1 MRTTFITFILLAT
14 ALINTSAQDQT
25 TAADY
30 ERQIV
35 ASYTNKNMPVLDSL
49 LKSYYNTGLYPID
62 VLMYNYNEL
71 QGMEDWSVIV
81 MSSAESLIGKLILQR
96 VLNEHRDKVLVCI
109 ETGGLDATICGK
121 LGIAEPLT
129 SGRPEEVFEKT
140 IKWVAEH
147 SDRKVYFPFTD
158 SPLFKQFPDAM
169 KACIYNEGLTM
180 RYSAKPYNN
189 LAVKRRNVEQRY
201 LMDNLV
207 MQFHPE
213 VKSTTSAK
221 HASSLASNY
230 LLLLHDLMPY
240 YKKHNAVEYARLNRI
255 FAGIMRNLGSYA
267 ISFPNSDKYY
277 SVEYKT
283 DGSPHYEFVEKVS
296 YKIDP
301 NVDDATNKKRFEE
314 HEKNE
319 KNRRVLIKT
328 DPIEE

>member
-35 ASYTNKNMPVLDSL
+35 ASYTNKDMAMLDRL

-121 LGIAEPLT
+121 LDIAEPQT
-129 SGRPEEVFEKT
+129 SGRPEEVFEQT

-180 RYSAKPYNN
+180 RYSTTPYDNIAVKIRNLEERYLTDYLKLSLQPYNEKRDCRLYRRFTPGM
-189 LAVKRRNVEQRY
+189 LALNY
-201 LMDNLV
+201 
-207 MQFHPE
+207 
-213 VKSTTSAK
+213 SAIYIDM
-221 HASSLASNY
+221 L
-230 LLLLHDLMPY
+230 PY
-240 YKKHNAVEYARLNRI
+240 YQKHRPDRVEWLQNLYGACQAHYNVLSVGSFLN
-255 FAGIMRNLGSYA
+255 
-267 ISFPNSDKYY
+267 
-277 SVEYKT
+277 
-283 DGSPHYEFVEKVS
+283 
-296 YKIDP
+296 
-301 NVDDATNKKRFEE
+301 
-314 HEKNE
+314 NE
-319 KNRRVLIKT
+319 
-328 DPIEE
+328 P

>member
-35 ASYTNKNMPVLDSL
+35 ASYTSKNMPMLDSL

-121 LGIAEPLT
+121 LGIAEPQT

-180 RYSAKPYNN
+180 RYSTTPYDNI
-189 LAVKRRNVEQRY
+189 AVKIRNLEQRY
-201 LMDNLV
+201 LTDYLKLSLQPYNEKRDHRLYRRFTPGMLALNY
-207 MQFHPE
+207 
-213 VKSTTSAK
+213 SAIYIDM
-221 HASSLASNY
+221 L
-230 LLLLHDLMPY
+230 PY
-240 YKKHNAVEYARLNRI
+240 YQKHRPDRVEWLQNLYGACQAHYNVLSVGSFLN
-255 FAGIMRNLGSYA
+255 
-267 ISFPNSDKYY
+267 
-277 SVEYKT
+277 
-283 DGSPHYEFVEKVS
+283 
-296 YKIDP
+296 
-301 NVDDATNKKRFEE
+301 
-314 HEKNE
+314 NE
-319 KNRRVLIKT
+319 
-328 DPIEE
+328 P

>member
-1 MRTTFITFILLAT
+1 MRTTFITFILLTT

-35 ASYTNKNMPVLDSL
+35 ASYTNKDMATLDSL

-121 LGIAEPLT
+121 LGIAEPQT
-129 SGRPEEVFEKT
+129 SGRPEEVFEQT

-169 KACIYNEGLTM
+169 KACIYIEGLTM
-180 RYSAKPYNN
+180 RYSTTTYDNIAVKIRNLEERYLTDYLKLSLQPYNEKRDQRLYRRFTPGM
-189 LAVKRRNVEQRY
+189 LALNY
-201 LMDNLV
+201 
-207 MQFHPE
+207 
-213 VKSTTSAK
+213 SAIYIDM
-221 HASSLASNY
+221 L
-230 LLLLHDLMPY
+230 PY
-240 YKKHNAVEYARLNRI
+240 YQKHRPDRVEWLQNLYGACQAHYNVLSVGSFLN
-255 FAGIMRNLGSYA
+255 
-267 ISFPNSDKYY
+267 
-277 SVEYKT
+277 
-283 DGSPHYEFVEKVS
+283 
-296 YKIDP
+296 
-301 NVDDATNKKRFEE
+301 
-314 HEKNE
+314 NE
-319 KNRRVLIKT
+319 
-328 DPIEE
+328 P

>member
-1 MRTTFITFILLAT
+1 MRTTFITFILLTT

-35 ASYTNKNMPVLDSL
+35 ASYTSKNMPMLDSL

-121 LGIAEPLT
+121 LGIAEPQT
-129 SGRPEEVFEKT
+129 SGRPEEVFEQT

-180 RYSAKPYNN
+180 RYSTTPYDNIAVKIRNLEERYLTDYLKLSLQPYNEKRDQRLYRRFTPGM
-189 LAVKRRNVEQRY
+189 LALNY
-201 LMDNLV
+201 
-207 MQFHPE
+207 
-213 VKSTTSAK
+213 SAIYIDM
-221 HASSLASNY
+221 L
-230 LLLLHDLMPY
+230 PY
-240 YKKHNAVEYARLNRI
+240 YQKHRPDRVEWLQNLYGACQAHYNVLSVGSFLN
-255 FAGIMRNLGSYA
+255 
-267 ISFPNSDKYY
+267 
-277 SVEYKT
+277 
-283 DGSPHYEFVEKVS
+283 
-296 YKIDP
+296 
-301 NVDDATNKKRFEE
+301 
-314 HEKNE
+314 NE
-319 KNRRVLIKT
+319 
-328 DPIEE
+328 P

>member
-35 ASYTNKNMPVLDSL
+35 ASYTNKDMATLDRL

-121 LGIAEPLT
+121 LGIAEPQT

-180 RYSAKPYNN
+180 RYSTTPYDNIAVKIRNLEERYLTDYLKLSLQPYNEKRDCRLYRRFTPGMLALNYSAIYIDMLHYYQKHRPDRVEWLQN
-189 LAVKRRNVEQRY
+189 LYGACQAHYNV
-201 LMDNLV
+201 LSV
-207 MQFHPE
+207 GSF
-213 VKSTTSAK
+213 
-221 HASSLASNY
+221 
-230 LLLLHDLMPY
+230 
-240 YKKHNAVEYARLNRI
+240 LN
-255 FAGIMRNLGSYA
+255 
-267 ISFPNSDKYY
+267 
-277 SVEYKT
+277 
-283 DGSPHYEFVEKVS
+283 
-296 YKIDP
+296 
-301 NVDDATNKKRFEE
+301 
-314 HEKNE
+314 NE
-319 KNRRVLIKT
+319 
-328 DPIEE
+328 P

>member
-1 MRTTFITFILLAT
+1 MKTTFITFILLTT

-35 ASYTNKNMPVLDSL
+35 ASYTNKDMATLDSL

-121 LGIAEPLT
+121 LGIAEPQT
-129 SGRPEEVFEKT
+129 SGRPEEVFEQT

-180 RYSAKPYNN
+180 RYSTTPYDNIAVKIRNLEERYLTDYLKLSLQPYNEKRDQRLYRRFTPGM
-189 LAVKRRNVEQRY
+189 LALNY
-201 LMDNLV
+201 
-207 MQFHPE
+207 
-213 VKSTTSAK
+213 SAIYIDM
-221 HASSLASNY
+221 L
-230 LLLLHDLMPY
+230 PY
-240 YKKHNAVEYARLNRI
+240 YQKHRPDRVEWLQNLYGACQAHYNVLSVGSFLN
-255 FAGIMRNLGSYA
+255 
-267 ISFPNSDKYY
+267 
-277 SVEYKT
+277 
-283 DGSPHYEFVEKVS
+283 
-296 YKIDP
+296 
-301 NVDDATNKKRFEE
+301 
-314 HEKNE
+314 NE
-319 KNRRVLIKT
+319 
-328 DPIEE
+328 P

>member
-35 ASYTNKNMPVLDSL
+35 ASYTNKDMATLDSL

-121 LGIAEPLT
+121 LGIAEPQT
-129 SGRPEEVFEKT
+129 SGRPEEVFEQT

-180 RYSAKPYNN
+180 RYSTTPYDNIAVKIRNLEERYLTDYLKLSLQPYNEKRDQRLYRRFTPGM
-189 LAVKRRNVEQRY
+189 LALNY
-201 LMDNLV
+201 
-207 MQFHPE
+207 
-213 VKSTTSAK
+213 SAIYIDM
-221 HASSLASNY
+221 L
-230 LLLLHDLMPY
+230 PY
-240 YKKHNAVEYARLNRI
+240 YQKHRPDRVEWLQNLYGACQAHYNVLSVGSFLN
-255 FAGIMRNLGSYA
+255 
-267 ISFPNSDKYY
+267 
-277 SVEYKT
+277 
-283 DGSPHYEFVEKVS
+283 
-296 YKIDP
+296 
-301 NVDDATNKKRFEE
+301 
-314 HEKNE
+314 NE
-319 KNRRVLIKT
+319 
-328 DPIEE
+328 P

>member
-35 ASYTNKNMPVLDSL
+35 ASYTNKNMPMLDSL

-121 LGIAEPLT
+121 LGIAEPQT
-129 SGRPEEVFEKT
+129 SGRPEEVFEQT

-180 RYSAKPYNN
+180 RYSTTPYDNI
-189 LAVKRRNVEQRY
+189 AVKIRNLEQRY
-201 LMDNLV
+201 LTDYLKLSLQPYNEKRDQRLYRRFTPGMLALNY
-207 MQFHPE
+207 
-213 VKSTTSAK
+213 SAIYIDM
-221 HASSLASNY
+221 L
-230 LLLLHDLMPY
+230 PY
-240 YKKHNAVEYARLNRI
+240 YQKHRPDRVEWLQNLYGACQAHYNVLSVGSFLN
-255 FAGIMRNLGSYA
+255 
-267 ISFPNSDKYY
+267 
-277 SVEYKT
+277 
-283 DGSPHYEFVEKVS
+283 
-296 YKIDP
+296 
-301 NVDDATNKKRFEE
+301 
-314 HEKNE
+314 NE
-319 KNRRVLIKT
+319 
-328 DPIEE
+328 P

>member
-35 ASYTNKNMPVLDSL
+35 ASYTNKDMATLDRL

-121 LGIAEPLT
+121 LGIAEPQT
-129 SGRPEEVFEKT
+129 SGRPEEVFEKA

-147 SDRKVYFPFTD
+147 SDRKVYFPVTD

-180 RYSAKPYNN
+180 RYSTTPYDNI
-189 LAVKRRNVEQRY
+189 AVKIRNLEERY
-201 LMDNLV
+201 LTDYLKLSLQPYIEKRDQRLYRRFTPGMLALNY
-207 MQFHPE
+207 
-213 VKSTTSAK
+213 SAIYIDM
-221 HASSLASNY
+221 L
-230 LLLLHDLMPY
+230 PY
-240 YKKHNAVEYARLNRI
+240 YQKHRPDRVEWLQNLYGACQAHYNVLSVGSFLN
-255 FAGIMRNLGSYA
+255 
-267 ISFPNSDKYY
+267 
-277 SVEYKT
+277 
-283 DGSPHYEFVEKVS
+283 
-296 YKIDP
+296 
-301 NVDDATNKKRFEE
+301 
-314 HEKNE
+314 NE
-319 KNRRVLIKT
+319 
-328 DPIEE
+328 P

>member
-35 ASYTNKNMPVLDSL
+35 ASYTSKNMPMLDSL
-49 LKSYYNTGLYPID
+49 LKSYYTTGLYPID

-121 LGIAEPLT
+121 LGIAEPQT

-180 RYSAKPYNN
+180 RYSTTPYDNIAVKIRNLEERYLTDYLKLSLQPYNEKRDQRLYRRFTPGM
-189 LAVKRRNVEQRY
+189 LALNY
-201 LMDNLV
+201 
-207 MQFHPE
+207 
-213 VKSTTSAK
+213 SAIYIDM
-221 HASSLASNY
+221 L
-230 LLLLHDLMPY
+230 PY
-240 YKKHNAVEYARLNRI
+240 YQKHRPDRVEWLQNLYGACQAHYNVLSVGSFLN
-255 FAGIMRNLGSYA
+255 
-267 ISFPNSDKYY
+267 
-277 SVEYKT
+277 
-283 DGSPHYEFVEKVS
+283 
-296 YKIDP
+296 
-301 NVDDATNKKRFEE
+301 
-314 HEKNE
+314 NE
-319 KNRRVLIKT
+319 
-328 DPIEE
+328 P

>member
-35 ASYTNKNMPVLDSL
+35 ASYTNKDMATLDRL

-121 LGIAEPLT
+121 LGIAEPQT
-129 SGRPEEVFEKT
+129 SGRPEEVFEQT

-180 RYSAKPYNN
+180 RYSTTPYDNIAVKIRNLEERYLTDYLKLSLQPYNEKRDCRLYRRFTPGM
-189 LAVKRRNVEQRY
+189 LALNY
-201 LMDNLV
+201 
-207 MQFHPE
+207 
-213 VKSTTSAK
+213 SAIYIDM
-221 HASSLASNY
+221 L
-230 LLLLHDLMPY
+230 PY
-240 YKKHNAVEYARLNRI
+240 YQKHRPDRVEWLQNLYGACQAHYNVLSVGSFLN
-255 FAGIMRNLGSYA
+255 
-267 ISFPNSDKYY
+267 
-277 SVEYKT
+277 
-283 DGSPHYEFVEKVS
+283 
-296 YKIDP
+296 
-301 NVDDATNKKRFEE
+301 
-314 HEKNE
+314 NE
-319 KNRRVLIKT
+319 
-328 DPIEE
+328 P

>member
-35 ASYTNKNMPVLDSL
+35 ASYTSKNMPMLDSL

-121 LGIAEPLT
+121 LGIAEPQT

-180 RYSAKPYNN
+180 RYSTTPYDNIAVKIRNLEERYLTDYLKLSLQPYNEKRDCRLYRRFTPGM
-189 LAVKRRNVEQRY
+189 LALNY
-201 LMDNLV
+201 
-207 MQFHPE
+207 
-213 VKSTTSAK
+213 SAIYIDM
-221 HASSLASNY
+221 L
-230 LLLLHDLMPY
+230 PY
-240 YKKHNAVEYARLNRI
+240 YQKHRPDRVEWLQNLYGACQAHYNVLSVGSFLN
-255 FAGIMRNLGSYA
+255 
-267 ISFPNSDKYY
+267 
-277 SVEYKT
+277 
-283 DGSPHYEFVEKVS
+283 
-296 YKIDP
+296 
-301 NVDDATNKKRFEE
+301 
-314 HEKNE
+314 NE
-319 KNRRVLIKT
+319 
-328 DPIEE
+328 P

>member
-35 ASYTNKNMPVLDSL
+35 ASYTNKNMPMLDSL

-121 LGIAEPLT
+121 LGIAEPQT
-129 SGRPEEVFEKT
+129 SGRPEEVFEQT

-180 RYSAKPYNN
+180 RYSSTPYDNIAVKIRNLEERYLTDYLKLSLQPYNEKRDCRLYRRFTPGM
-189 LAVKRRNVEQRY
+189 LALNY
-201 LMDNLV
+201 
-207 MQFHPE
+207 
-213 VKSTTSAK
+213 SAIYIDM
-221 HASSLASNY
+221 L
-230 LLLLHDLMPY
+230 PY
-240 YKKHNAVEYARLNRI
+240 YQKHRPDRVEWLQNLYGACQAHYNVLSVGSFLN
-255 FAGIMRNLGSYA
+255 
-267 ISFPNSDKYY
+267 
-277 SVEYKT
+277 
-283 DGSPHYEFVEKVS
+283 
-296 YKIDP
+296 
-301 NVDDATNKKRFEE
+301 
-314 HEKNE
+314 NE
-319 KNRRVLIKT
+319 
-328 DPIEE
+328 P

>member
-35 ASYTNKNMPVLDSL
+35 ASYTNKNMPMLDSL

-109 ETGGLDATICGK
+109 ETGGLDATICSK
-121 LGIAEPLT
+121 LGIAEPQT
-129 SGRPEEVFEKT
+129 SGRPEEVFEQT

-180 RYSAKPYNN
+180 RYSTTPYDNI
-189 LAVKRRNVEQRY
+189 AVKIRNLEERY
-201 LMDNLV
+201 LTDYLKLSLQPYIEKRDQRLYRRFTPGMLALNY
-207 MQFHPE
+207 
-213 VKSTTSAK
+213 SAIYIDM
-221 HASSLASNY
+221 L
-230 LLLLHDLMPY
+230 PY
-240 YKKHNAVEYARLNRI
+240 YQKHRPDRVEWLQNLYGACQAHYNVLSVGSFLN
-255 FAGIMRNLGSYA
+255 
-267 ISFPNSDKYY
+267 
-277 SVEYKT
+277 
-283 DGSPHYEFVEKVS
+283 
-296 YKIDP
+296 
-301 NVDDATNKKRFEE
+301 
-314 HEKNE
+314 NE
-319 KNRRVLIKT
+319 
-328 DPIEE
+328 P

>member
-35 ASYTNKNMPVLDSL
+35 ASYTSKNMPMLDSL

-121 LGIAEPLT
+121 LGIAEPQT

-180 RYSAKPYNN
+180 RYSTTPYDNIAVKIRNLEERYLTDYLKLSLQPYNEKRDQRLYRRFTPGM
-189 LAVKRRNVEQRY
+189 LALNY
-201 LMDNLV
+201 
-207 MQFHPE
+207 
-213 VKSTTSAK
+213 SAIYIDM
-221 HASSLASNY
+221 L
-230 LLLLHDLMPY
+230 PY
-240 YKKHNAVEYARLNRI
+240 YQKHRPDRVEWLQNLYGACQAHYNVLSVGSFLN
-255 FAGIMRNLGSYA
+255 
-267 ISFPNSDKYY
+267 
-277 SVEYKT
+277 
-283 DGSPHYEFVEKVS
+283 
-296 YKIDP
+296 
-301 NVDDATNKKRFEE
+301 
-314 HEKNE
+314 NE
-319 KNRRVLIKT
+319 
-328 DPIEE
+328 P

>member
-1 MRTTFITFILLAT
+1 MRTTFITFILLTT

-35 ASYTNKNMPVLDSL
+35 ASYTNKDMATLDSL

-121 LGIAEPLT
+121 LGIAEPQT
-129 SGRPEEVFEKT
+129 SGCPEEIFEQT

-180 RYSAKPYNN
+180 RYSTTPYDNIAVKIRNLEERYLTDYLKLSLQPYNEKRDQRLYRRFTPGM
-189 LAVKRRNVEQRY
+189 LALNY
-201 LMDNLV
+201 
-207 MQFHPE
+207 
-213 VKSTTSAK
+213 SAIYIDM
-221 HASSLASNY
+221 L
-230 LLLLHDLMPY
+230 PY
-240 YKKHNAVEYARLNRI
+240 YQKHRPDRVEWLQNLYGACQAHYNVLSVGSFLN
-255 FAGIMRNLGSYA
+255 
-267 ISFPNSDKYY
+267 
-277 SVEYKT
+277 
-283 DGSPHYEFVEKVS
+283 
-296 YKIDP
+296 
-301 NVDDATNKKRFEE
+301 
-314 HEKNE
+314 NE
-319 KNRRVLIKT
+319 
-328 DPIEE
+328 P

>member
-1 MRTTFITFILLAT
+1 MRTTFITFILLTT

-35 ASYTNKNMPVLDSL
+35 ASYTNKDMATLDSL

-121 LGIAEPLT
+121 LGIAEPQT
-129 SGRPEEVFEKT
+129 SGRPEEVFEQT

-158 SPLFKQFPDAM
+158 TPLFKQFPDAM

-180 RYSAKPYNN
+180 RYSTTPYDNIAVKIRNLEERYLTDYLKLSLQPYNEKRDQRLYRRFTPGM
-189 LAVKRRNVEQRY
+189 LALNY
-201 LMDNLV
+201 
-207 MQFHPE
+207 
-213 VKSTTSAK
+213 SAIYIDM
-221 HASSLASNY
+221 L
-230 LLLLHDLMPY
+230 PY
-240 YKKHNAVEYARLNRI
+240 YQKHRPDRVEWLQNLYGACQAHYNVLSVGSFLN
-255 FAGIMRNLGSYA
+255 
-267 ISFPNSDKYY
+267 
-277 SVEYKT
+277 
-283 DGSPHYEFVEKVS
+283 
-296 YKIDP
+296 
-301 NVDDATNKKRFEE
+301 
-314 HEKNE
+314 NE
-319 KNRRVLIKT
+319 
-328 DPIEE
+328 P

>member
-35 ASYTNKNMPVLDSL
+35 ASYTNKDMAMLDRL

-121 LGIAEPLT
+121 LGIAEPQT
-129 SGRPEEVFEKT
+129 SGRPEEVFEQT

-180 RYSAKPYNN
+180 RYSTTPYDNIAVKIRNLEERYLTDYLKLSLQPYNEKRDCRLYRRFTPGM
-189 LAVKRRNVEQRY
+189 LALNY
-201 LMDNLV
+201 
-207 MQFHPE
+207 
-213 VKSTTSAK
+213 SAIYIDM
-221 HASSLASNY
+221 L
-230 LLLLHDLMPY
+230 PY
-240 YKKHNAVEYARLNRI
+240 YQKHRPDRVEWLQNLYGACQAHYNVLSVGSFLN
-255 FAGIMRNLGSYA
+255 
-267 ISFPNSDKYY
+267 
-277 SVEYKT
+277 
-283 DGSPHYEFVEKVS
+283 
-296 YKIDP
+296 
-301 NVDDATNKKRFEE
+301 
-314 HEKNE
+314 NE
-319 KNRRVLIKT
+319 
-328 DPIEE
+328 P

>member
-35 ASYTNKNMPVLDSL
+35 ASYTNKDMATLDRL

-121 LGIAEPLT
+121 LGIAEPQT
-129 SGRPEEVFEKT
+129 SGRPEEVFEQT

-180 RYSAKPYNN
+180 RYSTTPYDNIAVKIRNLEERYLTDYLKLSLQPYNEKRDLRLYRRFTPGM
-189 LAVKRRNVEQRY
+189 LALNY
-201 LMDNLV
+201 
-207 MQFHPE
+207 
-213 VKSTTSAK
+213 SAIYIDM
-221 HASSLASNY
+221 L
-230 LLLLHDLMPY
+230 PY
-240 YKKHNAVEYARLNRI
+240 YQKHRPDRMEWLQNLYGACQAHYNVLSVGSFLN
-255 FAGIMRNLGSYA
+255 
-267 ISFPNSDKYY
+267 
-277 SVEYKT
+277 
-283 DGSPHYEFVEKVS
+283 
-296 YKIDP
+296 
-301 NVDDATNKKRFEE
+301 
-314 HEKNE
+314 NE
-319 KNRRVLIKT
+319 
-328 DPIEE
+328 P

>member
-35 ASYTNKNMPVLDSL
+35 ASYTSKNMPMLDSL

-121 LGIAEPLT
+121 LGIAEPQT
-129 SGRPEEVFEKT
+129 SGRPEEVFEQT

-180 RYSAKPYNN
+180 RYSTTPYDNIAVKIRNLEERYLTDYLKLSLQPYNEKRDCRLYRRFTPGM
-189 LAVKRRNVEQRY
+189 LALNY
-201 LMDNLV
+201 
-207 MQFHPE
+207 
-213 VKSTTSAK
+213 SAIDIDM
-221 HASSLASNY
+221 L
-230 LLLLHDLMPY
+230 PY
-240 YKKHNAVEYARLNRI
+240 YQKHRPDRVEWLQNLYGACQAHYNVLSVGSFLN
-255 FAGIMRNLGSYA
+255 
-267 ISFPNSDKYY
+267 
-277 SVEYKT
+277 
-283 DGSPHYEFVEKVS
+283 
-296 YKIDP
+296 
-301 NVDDATNKKRFEE
+301 
-314 HEKNE
+314 NE
-319 KNRRVLIKT
+319 
-328 DPIEE
+328 P

>member
-35 ASYTNKNMPVLDSL
+35 ASYTNKNMPMLDSL

-81 MSSAESLIGKLILQR
+81 VSSAESLIGTLILQR

-121 LGIAEPLT
+121 LGIAEPQT
-129 SGRPEEVFEKT
+129 SGRPEEVFEQT

-180 RYSAKPYNN
+180 RYSTTPYDNI
-189 LAVKRRNVEQRY
+189 AVKIRNLEERY
-201 LMDNLV
+201 LTDYLKLSLQPYIEKRDQRLYRRFTPGMLALNY
-207 MQFHPE
+207 
-213 VKSTTSAK
+213 SAIYIDM
-221 HASSLASNY
+221 L
-230 LLLLHDLMPY
+230 PY
-240 YKKHNAVEYARLNRI
+240 YQKHRPDRAEWLQNLYGACQAHYNVLSVGSFLN
-255 FAGIMRNLGSYA
+255 
-267 ISFPNSDKYY
+267 
-277 SVEYKT
+277 
-283 DGSPHYEFVEKVS
+283 
-296 YKIDP
+296 
-301 NVDDATNKKRFEE
+301 
-314 HEKNE
+314 NE
-319 KNRRVLIKT
+319 
-328 DPIEE
+328 P

>member
-35 ASYTNKNMPVLDSL
+35 ASYTNKNMPMLDSL

-180 RYSAKPYNN
+180 RYSTTPYDNIAVKIRNLEERYLTDYLKLSLQPYNEKRDCRLYRRFTPGM
-189 LAVKRRNVEQRY
+189 LALNY
-201 LMDNLV
+201 
-207 MQFHPE
+207 
-213 VKSTTSAK
+213 SAIYIDM
-221 HASSLASNY
+221 L
-230 LLLLHDLMPY
+230 PY
-240 YKKHNAVEYARLNRI
+240 YQKHRPDRVEWLQNLYGACQAHYNVLSVGSFLN
-255 FAGIMRNLGSYA
+255 
-267 ISFPNSDKYY
+267 
-277 SVEYKT
+277 
-283 DGSPHYEFVEKVS
+283 
-296 YKIDP
+296 
-301 NVDDATNKKRFEE
+301 
-314 HEKNE
+314 NE
-319 KNRRVLIKT
+319 
-328 DPIEE
+328 P

>member
-35 ASYTNKNMPVLDSL
+35 ASYTNKNMPMLDSL

-109 ETGGLDATICGK
+109 ETGGLDATICSK
-121 LGIAEPLT
+121 LGIAEPQT
-129 SGRPEEVFEKT
+129 SGRPEEVFEQT

-147 SDRKVYFPFTD
+147 CDRKVYFPFTD

-180 RYSAKPYNN
+180 RYSTTPYDNI
-189 LAVKRRNVEQRY
+189 AVKIRNLEERY
-201 LMDNLV
+201 LTDYLKLSLQPYIEKRDQRLYRRFTPGMLALNY
-207 MQFHPE
+207 
-213 VKSTTSAK
+213 SAIYIDM
-221 HASSLASNY
+221 L
-230 LLLLHDLMPY
+230 PY
-240 YKKHNAVEYARLNRI
+240 YQKHRPDRVEWLQNLYGACQAHYNVLSVGSFLN
-255 FAGIMRNLGSYA
+255 
-267 ISFPNSDKYY
+267 
-277 SVEYKT
+277 
-283 DGSPHYEFVEKVS
+283 
-296 YKIDP
+296 
-301 NVDDATNKKRFEE
+301 
-314 HEKNE
+314 NE
-319 KNRRVLIKT
+319 
-328 DPIEE
+328 P

>member
-180 RYSAKPYNN
+180 RYSTTPYDNIAVKIRNLEERYLTDYLKLSLQPYNEKRDCRLYRRFTPGM
-189 LAVKRRNVEQRY
+189 LALNY
-201 LMDNLV
+201 
-207 MQFHPE
+207 
-213 VKSTTSAK
+213 SAIYIDM
-221 HASSLASNY
+221 L
-230 LLLLHDLMPY
+230 PY
-240 YKKHNAVEYARLNRI
+240 YQKHRPDRVEWLQNLYGACQAHYNVLSVGSFLN
-255 FAGIMRNLGSYA
+255 
-267 ISFPNSDKYY
+267 
-277 SVEYKT
+277 
-283 DGSPHYEFVEKVS
+283 
-296 YKIDP
+296 
-301 NVDDATNKKRFEE
+301 
-314 HEKNE
+314 NE
-319 KNRRVLIKT
+319 
-328 DPIEE
+328 P

>member
-35 ASYTNKNMPVLDSL
+35 ASYTNKDMATLDSL

-121 LGIAEPLT
+121 LGIAEPQT
-129 SGRPEEVFEKT
+129 SGHPEEVFEQT

-180 RYSAKPYNN
+180 RYSTTPYDNIAVKIRNLEERYLTDYLKLSLQPYNEKRDQRLYRRFTPGM
-189 LAVKRRNVEQRY
+189 LALNY
-201 LMDNLV
+201 
-207 MQFHPE
+207 
-213 VKSTTSAK
+213 SAIYIDM
-221 HASSLASNY
+221 L
-230 LLLLHDLMPY
+230 PY
-240 YKKHNAVEYARLNRI
+240 YQKHRPDRVEWLQNLYGACQAHYNVLSVGSFLN
-255 FAGIMRNLGSYA
+255 
-267 ISFPNSDKYY
+267 
-277 SVEYKT
+277 
-283 DGSPHYEFVEKVS
+283 
-296 YKIDP
+296 
-301 NVDDATNKKRFEE
+301 
-314 HEKNE
+314 NE
-319 KNRRVLIKT
+319 
-328 DPIEE
+328 P

>member
-35 ASYTNKNMPVLDSL
+35 ASYTSKNMPMLDSL

-121 LGIAEPLT
+121 LDIAEPQT
-129 SGRPEEVFEKT
+129 SGRPEEVFEQT

-180 RYSAKPYNN
+180 RYSTTPYDNIAVKIRNLEERYLTDYLKLSLQPYNEKRDCRLYRRFTPGM
-189 LAVKRRNVEQRY
+189 LALNY
-201 LMDNLV
+201 
-207 MQFHPE
+207 
-213 VKSTTSAK
+213 SAIYIDM
-221 HASSLASNY
+221 L
-230 LLLLHDLMPY
+230 PY
-240 YKKHNAVEYARLNRI
+240 YQKHRPDRVEWLQNLYGACQAHYNVLSVGSFLN
-255 FAGIMRNLGSYA
+255 
-267 ISFPNSDKYY
+267 
-277 SVEYKT
+277 
-283 DGSPHYEFVEKVS
+283 
-296 YKIDP
+296 
-301 NVDDATNKKRFEE
+301 
-314 HEKNE
+314 NE
-319 KNRRVLIKT
+319 
-328 DPIEE
+328 P

>member
-35 ASYTNKNMPVLDSL
+35 ASYTNKNMPMLDSL

-121 LGIAEPLT
+121 LGIAEPQT
-129 SGRPEEVFEKT
+129 SGRPEEVFEQT

-147 SDRKVYFPFTD
+147 CDRKVYFPFTD

-180 RYSAKPYNN
+180 RYSTTPYDNI
-189 LAVKRRNVEQRY
+189 AVKIRNLEERY
-201 LMDNLV
+201 LTDYLKLSLQPYIEKRDQRLYRRFTPGMLALNY
-207 MQFHPE
+207 
-213 VKSTTSAK
+213 SAIYIDM
-221 HASSLASNY
+221 L
-230 LLLLHDLMPY
+230 PY
-240 YKKHNAVEYARLNRI
+240 YQKHRPDRVEWLQNLYGACQAHYNVLSVGSFLN
-255 FAGIMRNLGSYA
+255 
-267 ISFPNSDKYY
+267 
-277 SVEYKT
+277 
-283 DGSPHYEFVEKVS
+283 
-296 YKIDP
+296 
-301 NVDDATNKKRFEE
+301 
-314 HEKNE
+314 NE
-319 KNRRVLIKT
+319 
-328 DPIEE
+328 P

>member
-35 ASYTNKNMPVLDSL
+35 ASYTNKNMPMLDSL

-121 LGIAEPLT
+121 LGIAEPQT

-180 RYSAKPYNN
+180 RYSTTPYDNIAVKIRNLEERYLTDYLKLSLQPYNEKRDCRLYRRFTPGM
-189 LAVKRRNVEQRY
+189 LALNY
-201 LMDNLV
+201 
-207 MQFHPE
+207 
-213 VKSTTSAK
+213 SAIYIDM
-221 HASSLASNY
+221 L
-230 LLLLHDLMPY
+230 PY
-240 YKKHNAVEYARLNRI
+240 YQKHRPDRVEWLQNLYGACQAHYNVLSVGSFLN
-255 FAGIMRNLGSYA
+255 
-267 ISFPNSDKYY
+267 
-277 SVEYKT
+277 
-283 DGSPHYEFVEKVS
+283 
-296 YKIDP
+296 
-301 NVDDATNKKRFEE
+301 
-314 HEKNE
+314 NE
-319 KNRRVLIKT
+319 
-328 DPIEE
+328 P

>member
-35 ASYTNKNMPVLDSL
+35 ASYTNKNMPMLDSL

-121 LGIAEPLT
+121 LGIAEPQT
-129 SGRPEEVFEKT
+129 SGRPEEVFEQT

-180 RYSAKPYNN
+180 RYSTTPYDNIAVKIRNLEERYLTDYLKLSLQPYNEKRDCRLYRRFTPGM
-189 LAVKRRNVEQRY
+189 LALNY
-201 LMDNLV
+201 
-207 MQFHPE
+207 
-213 VKSTTSAK
+213 SAIYIDM
-221 HASSLASNY
+221 L
-230 LLLLHDLMPY
+230 PY
-240 YKKHNAVEYARLNRI
+240 YQKHRPDRVEWLQKLYGACQAHYNVLSVGSFLN
-255 FAGIMRNLGSYA
+255 
-267 ISFPNSDKYY
+267 
-277 SVEYKT
+277 
-283 DGSPHYEFVEKVS
+283 
-296 YKIDP
+296 
-301 NVDDATNKKRFEE
+301 
-314 HEKNE
+314 NE
-319 KNRRVLIKT
+319 
-328 DPIEE
+328 P

>member
-35 ASYTNKNMPVLDSL
+35 ASYTNKDMATLDRL

-121 LGIAEPLT
+121 LGIAEPQT

-180 RYSAKPYNN
+180 RYSTTPYDNIAVKIRNLEERYLTDYLKLSLQPYNEKRDQRLYRRFTPGM
-189 LAVKRRNVEQRY
+189 LALNY
-201 LMDNLV
+201 
-207 MQFHPE
+207 
-213 VKSTTSAK
+213 SAIYIDM
-221 HASSLASNY
+221 L
-230 LLLLHDLMPY
+230 PY
-240 YKKHNAVEYARLNRI
+240 YQKHRPDRVEWLQNLYGACQAHYNVLSVGSFLN
-255 FAGIMRNLGSYA
+255 
-267 ISFPNSDKYY
+267 
-277 SVEYKT
+277 
-283 DGSPHYEFVEKVS
+283 
-296 YKIDP
+296 
-301 NVDDATNKKRFEE
+301 
-314 HEKNE
+314 NE
-319 KNRRVLIKT
+319 
-328 DPIEE
+328 P

>member
-35 ASYTNKNMPVLDSL
+35 ASYTNKDMATLDHL

-121 LGIAEPLT
+121 LGIAEPQT
-129 SGRPEEVFEKT
+129 SRRPEEVFEQT

-180 RYSAKPYNN
+180 RYSTTPYDNIAVKIRNLEERYLTDYLKLSLQPYNEKRDCRLYRRFTPGM
-189 LAVKRRNVEQRY
+189 LALNY
-201 LMDNLV
+201 
-207 MQFHPE
+207 
-213 VKSTTSAK
+213 SAIYIDM
-221 HASSLASNY
+221 L
-230 LLLLHDLMPY
+230 PY
-240 YKKHNAVEYARLNRI
+240 YQKHRPDRVEWLQNLYGACQAHYNVLSVGSFLN
-255 FAGIMRNLGSYA
+255 
-267 ISFPNSDKYY
+267 
-277 SVEYKT
+277 
-283 DGSPHYEFVEKVS
+283 
-296 YKIDP
+296 
-301 NVDDATNKKRFEE
+301 
-314 HEKNE
+314 NE
-319 KNRRVLIKT
+319 
-328 DPIEE
+328 P

>member
-35 ASYTNKNMPVLDSL
+35 ASYTNKDMATLDRL
-49 LKSYYNTGLYPID
+49 LKSYYNTSLYPID

-121 LGIAEPLT
+121 LGIAEPQT
-129 SGRPEEVFEKT
+129 SGRPEEVFEQT

-180 RYSAKPYNN
+180 RYSTTPYDNIAVKIRNLEERYLTDYLKLSLQPYNEKRDQRLYRRFTPGM
-189 LAVKRRNVEQRY
+189 LALNY
-201 LMDNLV
+201 
-207 MQFHPE
+207 
-213 VKSTTSAK
+213 SAIYIDM
-221 HASSLASNY
+221 L
-230 LLLLHDLMPY
+230 PY
-240 YKKHNAVEYARLNRI
+240 YQKHRPDRVEWLQNLYGACQAHYNVLSVGSFLN
-255 FAGIMRNLGSYA
+255 
-267 ISFPNSDKYY
+267 
-277 SVEYKT
+277 
-283 DGSPHYEFVEKVS
+283 
-296 YKIDP
+296 
-301 NVDDATNKKRFEE
+301 
-314 HEKNE
+314 NE
-319 KNRRVLIKT
+319 
-328 DPIEE
+328 P

>member
-35 ASYTNKNMPVLDSL
+35 ASYTNKNMPMLDSL

-121 LGIAEPLT
+121 LGIAEPQT

-180 RYSAKPYNN
+180 RYSTTPYDNIAVKIRNLEERYLTDYLKLSLQPYNEKRDHRLYRRFTPGM
-189 LAVKRRNVEQRY
+189 LALNY
-201 LMDNLV
+201 
-207 MQFHPE
+207 
-213 VKSTTSAK
+213 SAIYIDM
-221 HASSLASNY
+221 L
-230 LLLLHDLMPY
+230 PY
-240 YKKHNAVEYARLNRI
+240 YQKHRPDRVEWLQNLYGACQAHYNVLSVGSFLN
-255 FAGIMRNLGSYA
+255 
-267 ISFPNSDKYY
+267 
-277 SVEYKT
+277 
-283 DGSPHYEFVEKVS
+283 
-296 YKIDP
+296 
-301 NVDDATNKKRFEE
+301 
-314 HEKNE
+314 NE
-319 KNRRVLIKT
+319 
-328 DPIEE
+328 P

>member
-35 ASYTNKNMPVLDSL
+35 ASYTSKNMPMLDSL

-121 LGIAEPLT
+121 LGIAEPQT
-129 SGRPEEVFEKT
+129 SGRPEEVFEQT

-180 RYSAKPYNN
+180 RYSTKPYDNR
-189 LAVKRRNVEQRY
+189 AVKRRNIEQRY
-201 LMDNLV
+201 RLEYLRMR
-207 MQFHPE
+207 FHP
-213 VKSTTSAK
+213 VMKNTQRFSGSAEGD
-221 HASSLASNY
+221 AYAMNY
-230 LLLLHDLMPY
+230 MRLLRDQLPY
-240 YKKHNAVEYARLNRI
+240 YKQHNKERYQWLCDI
-255 FAGIMRNLGSYA
+255 FRDV
-267 ISFPNSDKYY
+267 ISQLEKKNYD
-277 SVEYKT
+277 V
-283 DGSPHYEFVEKVS
+283 DEFNDYLK
-296 YKIDP
+296 
-301 NVDDATNKKRFEE
+301 
-314 HEKNE
+314 
-319 KNRRVLIKT
+319 
-328 DPIEE
+328 